1 MVLLGACNRSGRLGP
16 LHGTDLEGRTVTW
29 APQPGTLSI
38 VLVVSAKGCA
48 GCVSGVLD
56 AVTLLASRRP
66 REVRTAVVVTDG
78 VSRTVAGLCPPGA
91 TLMLAS
97 RESLARSLLVSGL
110 PVLLVG
116 TRGGTLARI
125 ERIPPIATVPENLA
139 DELERYFA
147 LEE

>member
-1 MVLLGACNRSGRLGP
+1 
-16 LHGTDLEGRTVTW
+16 
-29 APQPGTLSI
+29 
-38 VLVVSAKGCA
+38 
-48 GCVSGVLD
+48 
-56 AVTLLASRRP
+56 
-66 REVRTAVVVTDG
+66 
-78 VSRTVAGLCPPGA
+78 
-91 TLMLAS
+91 MLAS